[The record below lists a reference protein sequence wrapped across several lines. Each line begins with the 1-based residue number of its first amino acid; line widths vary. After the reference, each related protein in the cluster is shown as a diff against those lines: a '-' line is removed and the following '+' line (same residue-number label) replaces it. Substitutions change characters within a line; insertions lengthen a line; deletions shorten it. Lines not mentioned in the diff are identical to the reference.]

1 MAVDPIEQFQI
12 HKIFTIG
19 HIGGQEIA
27 FTSSS
32 AYMFL
37 AVAVIALL
45 MIGGSA
51 GRQLVPGRIQ
61 SVAELSYEF
70 VASMIRSTA
79 GSEGMRFFPLV
90 FSIFM
95 FICVSNVIGI
105 IPYAFTVSSQLI
117 VTAAMALFVFFLVLF
132 YGLYKNG
139 LKFFKLFV
147 PSGVP
152 IFIMPIVVPIEV
164 ISFLLKPISHSVRLF
179 ANMLAG
185 HIALK
190 VFASFVV
197 MLGTLGILG
206 GFGAVLPLGLTIALT
221 ALELLVAFL
230 QAYVFAILTCIYL
243 NDALHPGHCSGP
255 SQQTSTRSSFH
266 GSDCREI
273 HWRWYCL
280 HWHGWRRRRRG
291 HHLRQL
297 SRRRGAQSFRRAG
310 PVRQPDFRLRRD
322 RSTLD
327 LLAADWAAAAV
338 CALIHPRSGG

>member
-1 MAVDPIEQFQI
+1 MAVDPIHQFQI

-132 YGLYKNG
+132 YGLYRNG

-190 VFASFVV
+190 VFASFII
-197 MLGTLGILG
+197 MLSALGILG
-206 GFGAVLPLGLTIALT
+206 VFGAVLPLGLTIALT

-243 NDALHPGHCSGP
+243 NDALHPGH
-255 SQQTSTRSSFH
+255 
-266 GSDCREI
+266 
-273 HWRWYCL
+273 
-280 HWHGWRRRRRG
+280 
-291 HHLRQL
+291 
-297 SRRRGAQSFRRAG
+297 
-310 PVRQPDFRLRRD
+310 
-322 RSTLD
+322 
-327 LLAADWAAAAV
+327 
-338 CALIHPRSGG
+338 